1 MTGKL
6 TIIIG
11 LSLMISDFFHHLVF
25 IPLVKKYKLDVGML
39 NHEVIH
45 NYLQGLIAILFI
57 IIGLVA
63 LLTPLT
69 PGSWLIPI
77 GLVALLGHERA
88 KNLLKRIV
96 GEGMYKKLKLDIF
109 LKDRGKGKWRDI

>member
-1 MTGKL
+1 
-6 TIIIG
+6 
-11 LSLMISDFFHHLVF
+11 MISDFFHHLVF